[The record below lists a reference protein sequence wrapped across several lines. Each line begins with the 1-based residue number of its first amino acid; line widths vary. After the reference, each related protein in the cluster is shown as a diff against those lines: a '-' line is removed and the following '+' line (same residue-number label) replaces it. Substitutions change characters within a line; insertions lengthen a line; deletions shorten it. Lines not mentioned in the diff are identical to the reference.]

1 MDVESRY
8 DWKLIACVDDHW
20 GIGRQGQL
28 LVDIPA
34 DKKAFKAHTIG
45 KIVVGGRKTMEGL
58 PGARALPDR
67 TNIVL
72 STDETYCFEG
82 AQVLH
87 SLQELKQYVKQYPGQ
102 EVYVIGGEEV
112 YRLLLPYCDT
122 AYITKVHRQY
132 EADAYFPNLDESQ
145 DWEICEQSFLQKDPQ
160 QNVIYEFITYQR
172 IQ

>member
-1 MDVESRY
+1 MDVEYRY

-20 GIGRQGQL
+20 GIGRQGRL

-102 EVYVIGGEEV
+102 EVYVLSLIH
-112 YRLLLPYCDT
+112 
-122 AYITKVHRQY
+122 I
-132 EADAYFPNLDESQ
+132 
-145 DWEICEQSFLQKDPQ
+145 
-160 QNVIYEFITYQR
+160 
-172 IQ
+172 

>member
-1 MDVESRY
+1 MDVEYRY

-67 TNIVL
+67 THIVL
-72 STDETYCFEG
+72 STEETYCFEG

-87 SLQELKQYVKQYPGQ
+87 LSLIHL
-102 EVYVIGGEEV
+102 
-112 YRLLLPYCDT
+112 
-122 AYITKVHRQY
+122 
-132 EADAYFPNLDESQ
+132 
-145 DWEICEQSFLQKDPQ
+145 
-160 QNVIYEFITYQR
+160 
-172 IQ
+172 

>member
-1 MDVESRY
+1 MDVEYRY

-82 AQVLH
+82 AQVLTQTVCETVSGSG
-87 SLQELKQYVKQYPGQ
+87 SLCNWWGRSISPAASVL
-102 EVYVIGGEEV
+102 
-112 YRLLLPYCDT
+112 
-122 AYITKVHRQY
+122 
-132 EADAYFPNLDESQ
+132 
-145 DWEICEQSFLQKDPQ
+145 
-160 QNVIYEFITYQR
+160 
-172 IQ
+172 

>member
-1 MDVESRY
+1 MDVEYRY

-72 STDETYCFEG
+72 RMRRI
-82 AQVLH
+82 VL
-87 SLQELKQYVKQYPGQ
+87 KVRRY
-102 EVYVIGGEEV
+102 
-112 YRLLLPYCDT
+112 
-122 AYITKVHRQY
+122 YIACR
-132 EADAYFPNLDESQ
+132 NSN
-145 DWEICEQSFLQKDPQ
+145 SM
-160 QNVIYEFITYQR
+160 
-172 IQ
+172 

>member
-1 MDVESRY
+1 MDVEYRY

-82 AQVLH
+82 AQVLQMCIRDSPMRAIIKRDFVVFYSMSIIH
-87 SLQELKQYVKQYPGQ
+87 WWNMIS
-102 EVYVIGGEEV
+102 
-112 YRLLLPYCDT
+112 R
-122 AYITKVHRQY
+122 
-132 EADAYFPNLDESQ
+132 
-145 DWEICEQSFLQKDPQ
+145 
-160 QNVIYEFITYQR
+160 
-172 IQ
+172 